1 MSPRNLPLDFKPA
14 AGASLPEQV
23 EEFEKRLIVDELKKA
38 GWNQTETARR
48 LKVALSTLNQK
59 IQRLG
64 LDVKALKAAD
74 G

>member
-1 MSPRNLPLDFKPA
+1 
-14 AGASLPEQV
+14 V
-23 EEFEKRLIVDELKKA
+23 EEYEKRLIVDELKKA
-38 GWNQTETARR
+38 GWNQTETAKR